1 MASKNR
7 VKLEIC
13 STEYIILSDEPEHY
27 VRELA
32 DELDKSMRELMDND
46 PRVSTTMAAV
56 LTALTFADECR
67 KANASA
73 DNLRSQIKEYL
84 SENARVRAE
93 AEEARRE
100 NERLRRDLDE
110 LMK

>member
-7 VKLEIC
+7 IKLEIC
-13 STEYIILSDEPEHY
+13 STEYIIISDEPEYY
-27 VRELA
+27 VKELA
-32 DELDKSMRELMDND
+32 DELDKSMRDLMDND
-46 PRVSTTMAAV
+46 SRVSTTMAAV
-56 LTALTFADECR
+56 LSALTFADECR
-67 KANASA
+67 KATASA

-110 LMK
+110 LIK